1 MNKFTYENNGEKIE
15 MTLGHED
22 VTLDE
27 VLETFARFLKA
38 QGFQA
43 PSNTS
48 YLAWTDDFVEVELPE
63 AVDFDDWRDHD
74 VGYHDASEVTRV
86 EVIDSTGRAY
96 VNTIAKDVALSYQDD
111 GKTLKIFL
119 DSDASKVMPYTHDVH
134 FTDAASY
141 GGISLL

>member
-1 MNKFTYENNGEKIE
+1 MNKFTYENISEKIE

-22 VTLDE
+22 ATLDE

-48 YLAWTDDFVEVELPE
+48 YLAWTDDFIELPE
-63 AVDFDDWRDHD
+63 AVDFDDWDDH
-74 VGYHDASEVTRV
+74 
-86 EVIDSTGRAY
+86 
-96 VNTIAKDVALSYQDD
+96 N
-111 GKTLKIFL
+111 
-119 DSDASKVMPYTHDVH
+119 VH